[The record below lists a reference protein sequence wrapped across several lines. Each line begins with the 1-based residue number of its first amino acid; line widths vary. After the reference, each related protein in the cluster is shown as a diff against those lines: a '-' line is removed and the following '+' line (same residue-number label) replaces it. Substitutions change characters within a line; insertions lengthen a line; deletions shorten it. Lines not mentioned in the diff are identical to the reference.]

1 MRWTMTWAKPMLAF
15 LMMLGLTATVAACG
29 GGDTPEPAEEGEATE
44 EPAEEGATEEPA
56 EEGEAN
62 EEPAEEETAE

>member
-29 GGDTPEPAEEGEATE
+29 GGDTPEPAEDGEATE
-44 EPAEEGATEEPA
+44 EPAEEGDTEEA
-56 EEGEAN
+56 EEG
-62 EEPAEEETAE
+62 AEEEAEEEAAE